1 MSELIEDVSEENILV
16 VEDDDAAVD
25 VDVDDVDV
33 EDGFN
38 DVASLDARRRLESLL
53 DEKRLRNE
61 LKDFLDD

>member
-1 MSELIEDVSEENILV
+1 MSELIEDVSENILV
-16 VEDDDAAVD
+16 VEDDDAAAA

-38 DVASLDARRRLESLL
+38 DGASLDARRRLESLL